1 MIPLDLCADLYET
14 GATADDP
21 VEDGGEPHLIRGSN

>member
-1 MIPLDLCADLYET
+1 MIPLDLRADLYET
-14 GATADDP
+14 GTTAEDP